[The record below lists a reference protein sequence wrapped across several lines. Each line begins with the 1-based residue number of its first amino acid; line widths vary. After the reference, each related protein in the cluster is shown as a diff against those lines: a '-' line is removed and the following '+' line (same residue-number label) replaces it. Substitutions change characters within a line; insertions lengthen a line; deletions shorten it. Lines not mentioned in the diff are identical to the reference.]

1 MYKPPSDN
9 HPPAL
14 KMKLTRAWFAGM
26 GFCALAVWLS
36 RALQMDAILMM
47 GGGVLCSSLI
57 VLVMYL
63 QQRQSGAEQRAHS
76 MEGNLAT
83 LAMVARQTTNVVIIT
98 DTLRRITWANAAFE
112 RVSGYSLAEVIGRS
126 PGELLQFEGTDVGVI
141 ERMRRALNE
150 GKSFLGEVLNRS
162 KSGRQYWLEIDIQPI
177 RDQSGALV
185 GFMALQSDVTA
196 RKAAEL
202 DLRSSQSFLDKA
214 GRIGGVGGWQ
224 LSLPSHELSWTD
236 QTARIL
242 EVDTSQKPNPLDL
255 LGFLTKEAA
264 EILQPVLYQLTPT
277 HSYWDLE
284 LPLLTAKGRL
294 IWVRVVAECEYAD
307 GGVTGLVGAVQDITV
322 RRAMKAESR
331 RNAELLRGAI
341 DTIDEGFVL
350 FDQQDRLV
358 LCNERYRE
366 LYATTADMLVPGTL
380 FEDIIRVGAQ
390 RGQYPAAIGR
400 EEEWV
405 KSRLA
410 MHRDGNTTVVQ
421 HLDNGRVLRI
431 LERRMPDGHTVSF
444 RVDIT
449 DLVRASED
457 AQTANQAKSEFIATM
472 SHELRTPL
480 QSIIGFSQLGMHF
493 AAQQPP
499 YDQMFTDIQNGGQ
512 RMLKLVNDLLDAS
525 KFDGRSHALD
535 LAPHLLKPIIEEV
548 RTELSTLAQTRHLT
562 LTTRWPVEDVWAM
575 VDTFR
580 IQQVVRNVLANAIRY
595 APMGTTIHMCAEED
609 DERGWRIVIRDQ
621 GPGIPENELE
631 SIFLP
636 FMQSSR
642 TRDGSGGTGLGLHIC
657 RKIMQAHGGTIL
669 AANAVDGGAE
679 LVLYLPRV
687 SDPAADPEPGLLDD
701 SESCGRSVQSAL
713 EALTH

>member
-1 MYKPPSDN
+1 M
-9 HPPAL
+9 
-14 KMKLTRAWFAGM
+14 
-26 GFCALAVWLS
+26 C
-36 RALQMDAILMM
+36 
-47 GGGVLCSSLI
+47 
-57 VLVMYL
+57 
-63 QQRQSGAEQRAHS
+63 
-76 MEGNLAT
+76 
-83 LAMVARQTTNVVIIT
+83 
-98 DTLRRITWANAAFE
+98 
-112 RVSGYSLAEVIGRS
+112 
-126 PGELLQFEGTDVGVI
+126 
-141 ERMRRALNE
+141 
-150 GKSFLGEVLNRS
+150 
-162 KSGRQYWLEIDIQPI
+162 
-177 RDQSGALV
+177 
-185 GFMALQSDVTA
+185 
-196 RKAAEL
+196 
-202 DLRSSQSFLDKA
+202 
-214 GRIGGVGGWQ
+214 
-224 LSLPSHELSWTD
+224 
-236 QTARIL
+236 
-242 EVDTSQKPNPLDL
+242 
-255 LGFLTKEAA
+255 
-264 EILQPVLYQLTPT
+264 
-277 HSYWDLE
+277 
-284 LPLLTAKGRL
+284 
-294 IWVRVVAECEYAD
+294 
-307 GGVTGLVGAVQDITV
+307 GVTGLVGAVQDITV

>member
-14 KMKLTRAWFAGM
+14 KMKLTLAWFTGM

-284 LPLLTAKGRL
+284 LPLLTAKGRV

>member
-1 MYKPPSDN
+1 MNQPPTDTRPPS
-9 HPPAL
+9 L
-14 KMKLTRAWFAGM
+14 KLKLTLAWLAGIGVGVM
-26 GFCALAVWLS
+26 GVWLT
-36 RALQMDAILMM
+36 RTLNMDAMLMTL
-47 GGGVLCSSLI
+47 GGIVCSSLM
-57 VLVMYL
+57 VQVMAMR
-63 QQRQSGAEQRAHS
+63 QRQSGAEQHVHR
-76 MEGNLAT
+76 MEGNLA
-83 LAMVARQTTNVVIIT
+83 LQAMVARQTTNLVVIT
-98 DTLRRITWANAAFE
+98 DTQRHITWVNAAFE
-112 RVSGYSLAEVIGRS
+112 RVSGYTAAEAIGRS
-126 PGELLQFEGTDVGVI
+126 PGELLQFEATDVGVI
-141 ERMRRALNE
+141 ERMRQALNA
-150 GKSFLGEVLNRS
+150 GRPYLGEVLNRS
-162 KSGRQYWLEIDIQPI
+162 KSGRHYWLEIDIQPI
-177 RDQSGALV
+177 RDNAGELV
-185 GFMALQSDVTA
+185 GFMSLQSDVTA
-196 RKAAEL
+196 RKQAEL

-224 LSLPSHELSWTD
+224 LSLPGQELSWTD
-236 QTARIL
+236 QTARVL
-242 EVDTSQKPNPLDL
+242 ELDTSVKPTPLAL
-255 LGFLTKEAA
+255 LAFLTPEAQA
-264 EILQPVLYQLTPT
+264 ILQPILGADAPHL
-277 HSYWDLE
+277 SYWDLE
-284 LPLLTAKGRL
+284 LPLTTAKGRQ

-307 GGVTGLVGAVQDITV
+307 GGVTGLVGAIQDVTV
-322 RRAMKAESR
+322 RRSMKAEIR
-331 RNAELLRGAI
+331 RNADLLRGAI

-350 FDQQDRLV
+350 FDPQDRLV
-358 LCNERYRE
+358 LCNERYRQ
-366 LYATTADMLVPGTL
+366 LYATSADLLVPGAR
-380 FEDIIRVGAQ
+380 FEDIIRIGAQ

-400 EEEWV
+400 EADWV

-449 DLVRASED
+449 DLVLASED
-457 AQTANQAKSEFIATM
+457 AQAANQAKSEFIATI

-493 AAQQPP
+493 AQAQPP

-512 RMLKLVNDLLDAS
+512 RMLTLVNGLLDAS

-535 LAPHLLKPIIEEV
+535 LAPRVLKPILEEV
-548 RTELSTLAQTRHLT
+548 RTELSTLAQSRQLT
-562 LTTRWPVEDVWAM
+562 LTAQWPEEDVWAM

-595 APMGTTIHMCAEED
+595 APMGTVVHLSAHED

-657 RKIMQAHGGTIL
+657 RKIMQAHGGTIV
-669 AANAVDGGAE
+669 ASNAVGGGAE

-687 SDPAADPEPGLLDD
+687 CDPSADPEPGLLDD
-701 SESCGRSVQSAL
+701 SESGDRSAQSAL
-713 EALTH
+713 EALTF

>member
-14 KMKLTRAWFAGM
+14 KMKLTLAWFAGM

-284 LPLLTAKGRL
+284 LPLLTAKGRV

>member
-1 MYKPPSDN
+1 
-9 HPPAL
+9 
-14 KMKLTRAWFAGM
+14 
-26 GFCALAVWLS
+26 
-36 RALQMDAILMM
+36 LQMDTILMM

-284 LPLLTAKGRL
+284 LPLLTAKGRV